1 MASILANAT
10 VKKAIQQIAIRTE
23 REDPENIID
32 SFYDCNIISHLTNR
46 NHQIIQGRRGTGKTH
61 ILLVLKSRLE
71 SSECHGIYFD
81 CKATG
86 SAADISDA
94 ALPEKHRVI
103 QLIRDFLLYIY
114 KDLLDYFDEALH
126 ADLTVLIVNAKGRI
140 LSAGNLSGF
149 PAFLLS
155 KSQ

>member
-1 MASILANAT
+1 MVFVASILANAT

-81 CKATG
+81 C
-86 SAADISDA
+86 
-94 ALPEKHRVI
+94 
-103 QLIRDFLLYIY
+103 
-114 KDLLDYFDEALH
+114 
-126 ADLTVLIVNAKGRI
+126 
-140 LSAGNLSGF
+140 
-149 PAFLLS
+149 
-155 KSQ
+155 